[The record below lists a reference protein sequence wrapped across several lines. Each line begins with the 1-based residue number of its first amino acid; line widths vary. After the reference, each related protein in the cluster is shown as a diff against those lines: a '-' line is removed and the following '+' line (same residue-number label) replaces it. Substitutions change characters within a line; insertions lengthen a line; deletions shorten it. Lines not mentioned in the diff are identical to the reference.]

1 MRNDLRAYAIAIAVI
16 FMGSV
21 GLAAAQGTSDRGQLN
36 LSPAQQQ
43 DVMKGLASEPTQSS
57 TEAEDATVGTKL
69 PETVKTQPLP
79 TDVTAQVP
87 TTDKYMF
94 VKMPDRILL
103 IHPDTGAVAEII
115 TNESSTTGSG
125 SSELDQENQ
134 K

>member
-1 MRNDLRAYAIAIAVI
+1 MRSDLRSYAIAIAVI

-21 GLAAAQGTSDRGQLN
+21 GLAAAQGMSDQGQLK

-43 DVMKGLASEPTQSS
+43 DVMKGLASEPAQAS
-57 TEAEDATVGTKL
+57 TGAEEATVGTKL
-69 PETVKTQPLP
+69 PETVKAQPLP
-79 TDVTAQVP
+79 AGVTAQVP

-125 SSELDQENQ
+125 SSESDQSEQ

>member
-1 MRNDLRAYAIAIAVI
+1 MRSDLRSYAIAIAVI

-21 GLAAAQGTSDRGQLN
+21 GLAAAQGMSDQGQLK

-43 DVMKGLASEPTQSS
+43 DVMKGLASEPAQSS
-57 TEAEDATVGTKL
+57 TEAEEAAVGTKL
-69 PETVKTQPLP
+69 PATVKAQPLP
-79 TDVTAQVP
+79 ADVTAQVP

-125 SSELDQENQ
+125 SSESDPSEQ

>member
-1 MRNDLRAYAIAIAVI
+1 MRSDLRSYAIATAII

-21 GLAAAQGTSDRGQLN
+21 GLAAAQGMSDQGQLK

-43 DVMKGLASEPTQSS
+43 DVMKGLASEPAQSS
-57 TEAEDATVGTKL
+57 TEAESATIGTKL
-69 PETVKTQPLP
+69 PEAVKAQPLP
-79 TDVTAQVP
+79 AGVTAQVP

-103 IHPDTGAVAEII
+103 IHPDTGTVAEII
-115 TNESSTTGSG
+115 TNESSTTGAGSG
-125 SSELDQENQ
+125 GSDQDNQ

>member
-21 GLAAAQGTSDRGQLN
+21 SLTAAQGASDQGQLN

-43 DVMKGLASEPTQSS
+43 DVMKGLANEPAQAS
-57 TEAEDATVGTKL
+57 TEAEEATVGTKL

-79 TDVTAQVP
+79 GAVTAQVP

-125 SSELDQENQ
+125 SSDSDQGDQ

>member
-1 MRNDLRAYAIAIAVI
+1 MRNDLRSYAIAIAVI

-21 GLAAAQGTSDRGQLN
+21 GLAAAQGASDQGQLK

-43 DVMKGLASEPTQSS
+43 DVIKGLASEPAQSS
-57 TEAEDATVGTKL
+57 SEAEEATVGTKL
-69 PETVKTQPLP
+69 PETAKAQPLP
-79 TDVTAQVP
+79 GTVTAQVP
-87 TTDKYMF
+87 ATDKYMF

-103 IHPDTGAVAEII
+103 VHPDTGMVAEII

-125 SSELDQENQ
+125 PSKSDEENQ